1 MTDALHDLKDI
12 DIPADTAHDLM
23 HADNPPAVIDV
34 RTPEEFGARHIPRP
48 PNIVLDDIR
57 AGKIAPEMDD
67 KNALYLLYC
76 RSGRRSGIAARWLSE
91 RGWKHVHNFGGILD
105 WPYETT

>member
-12 DIPADTAHDLM
+12 DISADTAHDLM

-34 RTPEEFGARHIPRP
+34 RTPEEFGARHIPGAR
-48 PNIVLDDIR
+48 NIVLDDIL
-57 AGKIAPEMDD
+57 AGKIPPEMDD

>member
-34 RTPEEFGARHIPRP
+34 RTPEEFGARHIPGAR
-48 PNIVLDDIR
+48 NIVLDDIL
-57 AGKIAPEMDD
+57 AGKIPPEMDD
-67 KNALYLLYC
+67 KNAL
-76 RSGRRSGIAARWLSE
+76 WLSE

>member
-1 MTDALHDLKDI
+1 
-12 DIPADTAHDLM
+12 
-23 HADNPPAVIDV
+23 
-34 RTPEEFGARHIPRP
+34 
-48 PNIVLDDIR
+48 
-57 AGKIAPEMDD
+57 MDD